1 LLAPTDRSSV
11 LPDEFDERSEYEPDE
26 PDLGPDVPDAS
37 SSGGLLGP
45 EGTPKELLSAFW
57 KLVLLFN
64 VGLLA
69 ASLGAMLLF
78 FEARLYFGG
87 GLLVGSLLALGRGV
101 YVYRRLDLD
110 ALGDDDE
117 SSDGGDNDNG

>member
-1 LLAPTDRSSV
+1 M
-11 LPDEFDERSEYEPDE
+11 LPDELDERSEYEPDE
-26 PDLGPDVPDAS
+26 PDLGPGVPDAS
-37 SSGGLLGP
+37 SGGGLLGP

-78 FEARLYFGG
+78 FQARLYFGG
-87 GLLVGSLLALGRGV
+87 GLLVAGLLALARGV

-110 ALGDDDE
+110 ALGEDDE
-117 SSDGGDNDNG
+117 SGDGDGGDDNR